1 MEILMKKALFTLIA
15 FILVSCASSSHRKM
29 RLPSGNDGFLVQ
41 CHTKMGNCYDEANKV
56 CKKGY
61 DIHAKDTSTSGGVP
75 VGNTFVVE
83 SRFEMLISCK

>member
-1 MEILMKKALFTLIA
+1 
-15 FILVSCASSSHRKM
+15 
-29 RLPSGNDGFLVQ
+29 
-41 CHTKMGNCYDEANKV
+41 MGNCYDEANKV